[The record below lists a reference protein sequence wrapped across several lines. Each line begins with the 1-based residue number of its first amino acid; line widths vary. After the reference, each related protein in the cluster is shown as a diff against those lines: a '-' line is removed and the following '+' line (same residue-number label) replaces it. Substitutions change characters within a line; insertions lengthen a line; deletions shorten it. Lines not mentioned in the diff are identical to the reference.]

1 MSLKLTV
8 IGGGSSY
15 TPELIE
21 GVIVRHHKF
30 PLTELCL
37 VDVEEGQEKLQI
49 IHDLAV
55 RMIRKAGLEIM
66 VTQTLDRKEA
76 LRNANYVITQ
86 FRVGFLDARAKDESI
101 PLKYGVIGQETNGPG
116 GMFKALRT
124 IPVIL
129 DIIRDCEELCPDAW
143 IINFTNPAG
152 IITQAVARHAK
163 WPRFIG
169 LCNSPIGIKK
179 NVSLLLD
186 ADISRVQMDFAGLNH
201 MVFGLRTYLDGIDV
215 SALVIEKLAQQNQ
228 DPDHYPMVN
237 LPYSP
242 EFVRALNVI
251 PGPYL
256 RYYYKYDEM
265 LKKAQ
270 ADARDGKTRAQV
282 VKQVE
287 AELFEKYKDPM
298 LAVKPAELEQRGG
311 AFYSDAA
318 CDLLSSLYNDTRDI
332 QIVNTLNKG
341 AVSGLPD
348 DAVVEISA
356 VITKEGPRPLT
367 MGELP
372 YQIEGTIRQIK
383 AFELAACD
391 AAVSGDYAKALLAMT
406 INPFVR
412 DETKARAIL
421 DEMLI
426 AHKDYLPRFNK

>member
-1 MSLKLTV
+1 MGLKLTV

-21 GVIVRHHKF
+21 GVILRHNKF
-30 PLTELCL
+30 PLSELCL
-37 VDVEEGQEKLQI
+37 MDVDEGREKLQI

-55 RMIRKAGLEIM
+55 RMIDKAGLPIR
-66 VTQTLDRKEA
+66 VTQTLNRKEA
-76 LRNANYVITQ
+76 LSGADYVITQ
-86 FRVGFLDARAKDESI
+86 FRVGFLDAREKDERI

-124 IPVIL
+124 IPVIF
-129 DIIRDCEELCPDAW
+129 DIIRDCQELCPDAW

-152 IITQAVARHAK
+152 IITQAVAK
-163 WPRFIG
+163 YTDWIRFIG

-186 ADISRVQMDFAGLNH
+186 ADFSRLQIDFAGLNH
-201 MVFGLRTYLDGIDV
+201 MVFGLRSYLDGVDV
-215 SALVIEKLAQQNQ
+215 SADVIERLALQNQ
-228 DPDHYPMVN
+228 DCEEYPMAN

-265 LKKAQ
+265 LNKARAE
-270 ADARDGKTRAQV
+270 ADQGRCRAQV

-287 AELFEKYKDPM
+287 AELFEKYKDPG
-298 LAVKPAELEQRGG
+298 LAVKPKELEQRGG

-332 QIVNTLNKG
+332 QVVNTVNNG
-341 AVSGLPD
+341 AVKTLPD
-348 DAVVEISA
+348 DVVVEVSSI
-356 VITKEGPRPLT
+356 ITKAGPRPIT
-367 MGELP
+367 MGTLP
-372 YQIEGTIRQIK
+372 AQVEGLVNEIK
-383 AFELAACD
+383 AFELAVCE
-391 AAVSGDYAKALLAMT
+391 AAVTGDYGKALFAMT

-412 DETKARAIL
+412 DEGKARAIL
-421 DEMLI
+421 DEMLA
-426 AHKDYLPRFNK
+426 AHCEYLPQFMR

>member
-21 GVIVRHHKF
+21 GVILRHDKF
-30 PLTELCL
+30 PVAELCL
-37 VDVEEGQEKLQI
+37 MDLEEGREKLQI

-55 RMIRKAGLEIM
+55 RMIDKAGLDIK

-76 LRNANYVITQ
+76 LRGADYVITQ
-86 FRVGFLDARAKDESI
+86 FRVGFLDAREKDERI

-129 DIIRDCEELCPDAW
+129 DIIRDCEELCPNAW

-152 IITQAVARHAK
+152 IITQAVARHSK
-163 WPRFIG
+163 WNRFIG
-169 LCNSPIGIKK
+169 LCNSPIGIRK
-179 NVSLLLD
+179 NVCLLLNVD
-186 ADISRVQMDFAGLNH
+186 FARVKMDFAGLNH
-201 MVFGLRTYLDGIDV
+201 MVFGIRTYLDGIDV
-215 SALVIEKLAQQNQ
+215 SEQVIEKLALQNQ
-228 DPDHYPMVN
+228 DPVHYPMAN
-237 LPYSP
+237 LPYTP

-256 RYYYKYDEM
+256 RYYYKYDQM

-270 ADARDGKTRAQV
+270 ADARGGQTRAQV

-287 AELFEKYKDPM
+287 TELFIKYKDPM

-318 CDLLSSLYNDTRDI
+318 CDLLSGLYNDTRDI
-332 QIVNTLNKG
+332 QVVNTINNG
-341 AVSGLPD
+341 AISSLPD

-367 MGELP
+367 MGKLP
-372 YQIEGTIRQIK
+372 YQVDGIVRQIK

-406 INPFVR
+406 INPFVG

-421 DEMLI
+421 DEMLL
-426 AHKDYLPRFNK
+426 AHKDYLPQFG